1 MSFVAASARHRLG
14 QFETDAG
21 LAIYDSSAVIG
32 VGLGWNRYAGE
43 LWEVRVELSLG
54 PLVLWVRICH
64 YRTVEEVDK

>member
-1 MSFVAASARHRLG
+1 MSFVATSARHRLG

-21 LAIYDSSAVIG
+21 LAIYDCSAVIG
-32 VGLGWNRYAGE
+32 VGLSWNRYAGE
-43 LWEVRVELSLG
+43 LWYVLVELSLG